1 MAATSTLSHVGSD
14 GKTIFNRLSDAGYAG
29 SPFMPSGL
37 IGQGIGSSP
46 DALFGLWMAD
56 TASGAILTSASATE
70 IGLGLA
76 LDGASNGYWS
86 LVLNPVLPV
95 APGGGDPAEVV
106 GVAAAVAVAVAPRPP
121 STQPLGAGLGL
132 LPCAECLL
140 NELRQRPGLQSLAQ
154 DDALTDA
161 ARTTAATCWRTT
173 S

>member
-1 MAATSTLSHVGSD
+1 
-14 GKTIFNRLSDAGYAG
+14 
-29 SPFMPSGL
+29 MPSGL

-121 STQPLGAGLGL
+121 STQPLAVPVLGCW
-132 LPCAECLL
+132 PAPSVCSTSCVSAWACSPW
-140 NELRQRPGLQSLAQ
+140 R
-154 DDALTDA
+154 
-161 ARTTAATCWRTT
+161 RTTR
-173 S
+173 